1 MKNSH
6 TKASSSWLLTSGN
19 TQLVTRSQKLAA
31 LSLILVGLTF
41 LNGCGIYS
49 FSGASTAAKNITIE
63 EFFNNTDLAPA
74 NVAKNFTNK
83 LKDYYQRNSS
93 LKVVPENGELQV
105 DGAISEYRINP
116 IAPVASG
123 NQTIDAA
130 ALTRLTI
137 GVKMSYV
144 DTLEPK
150 NSFKDRTFSFYAD
163 FPNTEILTNV
173 QEDLEKKIF
182 DQILTDIFNATVAN
196 W

>member
-1 MKNSH
+1 MKNS
-6 TKASSSWLLTSGN
+6 TVITFNDLNASKIRLIVLIFLLVSF
-19 TQLVTRSQKLAA
+19 
-31 LSLILVGLTF
+31 TF
-41 LNGCGIYS
+41 LSGCGVYS
-49 FSGASTAAKNITIE
+49 FSGASTAAKTITVE
-63 EFFNNTDLAPA
+63 QFFNNTDLGPA
-74 NVAKNFTNK
+74 NVGQNFTNK

-93 LKVVPENGELQV
+93 LKVVSENGELQV

-173 QEDLEKKIF
+173 QEELEKKIF